1 MKQTVFYQSSMPR
14 AGSTLLQNIMGQNPL
29 FHVTPTSGMIDMM
42 LGTRIGYNGN
52 KESKAGD
59 VKMWKEGFYAYCR
72 EGFKGYTSILTDK
85 PYILDKNRAWG
96 AYYTIMDEILEESP
110 KIVFIVRDLRAIFAS
125 MEKKFRQNPDIDDG
139 ILNNISLS
147 NITTQQR
154 IETWAGGHPI
164 GYALHK
170 LDQSILD
177 KTAQNFLFIR
187 YEDLCTNP
195 KLQLNSIYNF
205 FGLEPFQHNFNHIPQ
220 VTVEDDTVHGIYG
233 DHTIRNTLG
242 ALPDDSKE
250 ILGEPTCKWV
260 YDNFKWYFDT
270 FGYQL

>member
-1 MKQTVFYQSSMPR
+1 MRQTIFYQSSLPR

-52 KESKAGD
+52 KEAQAGD
-59 VKMWKEGFYAYCR
+59 KDKWREGFYAYCR
-72 EGFKGYTSILTDK
+72 EGFKGYTAALTDK

-96 AYYTIMDEILEESP
+96 SYYNLLNEINPNP
-110 KIVFIVRDLRAIFAS
+110 KIVFMVRDLRAVFSS
-125 MEKKFRQNPDIDDG
+125 MEKKFRQHPDIDDG
-139 ILNNISLS
+139 MLDNIKLA
-147 NITTQQR
+147 NITTHQR
-154 IETWAGGHPI
+154 IETWSGGHPI
-164 GYALHK
+164 GYAVNKLH
-170 LDQSILD
+170 QSILD

-195 KLQLNSIYNF
+195 ESQLMGIYNF
-205 FGLEPFQHNFNHIPQ
+205 FGLEQFKHDFTHIPQ

-242 ALPDDSKE
+242 MLPDDSKE
-250 ILGEPTCKWV
+250 ILGDYTSDWI
-260 YDNFKWYFDT
+260 YNQYKWYFDM
-270 FGYQL
+270 FGYKK